1 MNQRI
6 KLHQSQ
12 KRGFTLVELL
22 VVIVIIASLAGL
34 TAPMV
39 IRQRKKADATEAT
52 SNARQIGLAL
62 FEFETEFGSYPD
74 AATGTVAILGDVPF
88 QPSATITNAEDAFR
102 QLFVAGITQSE
113 DMFFAKIDGAVKPD
127 GNFSSATVCLAP
139 GENGFSYVMKDA
151 SDALSTGGNP
161 SRPLVVTPL
170 LSGGNGAS
178 AVFGTNPFD
187 GKAIYLKIDNS
198 VSQARI
204 TEGSTA
210 GEGTTT
216 IFTTGTTG
224 IFDAD
229 PTLKINA
236 SPTTP

>member
-1 MNQRI
+1 MKTNTTHR
-6 KLHQSQ
+6 
-12 KRGFTLVELL
+12 RGFTLVELL

-62 FEFETEFGSYPD
+62 FEFETEHGSYPQNS
-74 AATGTVAILGDVPF
+74 TGTKETLGEIPF
-88 QPSATITNAEDAFR
+88 EPSATITNSEDAFR

-113 DMFFAKIDGAVKPD
+113 DMFYAKIKGAKKPD
-127 GNFSSATVCLAP
+127 GAFSTATSCLEN
-139 GENGFSYVMKDA
+139 GENGFAYVMADA

-161 SRPLVVTPL
+161 SRALVVTPMV
-170 LSGGNGAS
+170 S
-178 AVFGTNPFD
+178 ATNFDPDPFD

-198 VSQARI
+198 VSQTRI
-204 TEGSTA
+204 RENAS

-216 IFTTGTTG
+216 LFDTGTDSVWG
-224 IFDAD
+224 SDA
-229 PTLKINA
+229 PTVKIQENNG
-236 SPTTP
+236 SGSTP